1 MDYKLTKETIEQIR
15 KTAEE
20 IIQQDKNGTLKPF
33 LQGRKKGLEDMQ
45 KKNKE
50 AGFSLMETCFC
61 GPTNMSRLLTATALQ
76 DDYVKAD
83 DAWQVYYAL
92 AMEEVL
98 GTSTKMEYY
107 KEKNKFYAYTPGAGD
122 TNTKGER
129 AFDPD
134 IDMELGFWDKL
145 CAFFGITTE
154 HAQKVAFAK
163 ESIKVQNQQ
172 LDGFN
177 KAVVLSKKNEFV
189 EKHKVFAD
197 HNKKVVEEFEKT
209 EKGFRELFF
218 GEENVPDYTF
228 KNGQKMSALT
238 ACIGMYH
245 KEPIN
250 GKDIA
255 KMTLE
260 EINLPEN
267 KDLRDKLCAIGQEY
281 KQLTG
286 KEAQTRNQQF
296 QYVDQFLFEKNDKFS
311 VMDKSL
317 LNRMETKSPFIIGF
331 DKLKEQKDIKD
342 IKFDLHRD
350 EMIGARAFVMCMAKV
365 ELGRVFEEALGKKAT
380 VGYQLSNKKTKEDN
394 KQYFGAFRDA
404 RDNHLF
410 MKNIKESKYRKT
422 WDYVEKLSNQME
434 EVLGLD
440 GVRKGDYNIFLAD
453 VDKLIEQ
460 KELLSGILTL
470 NTKEVNK
477 KDNIISMDDRE
488 NEVEFGLG

>member
-1 MDYKLTKETIEQIR
+1 M
-15 KTAEE
+15 
-20 IIQQDKNGTLKPF
+20 
-33 LQGRKKGLEDMQ
+33 KKYLSLFWTMFKIGLFTFGGGYAMI
-45 KKNKE
+45 
-50 AGFSLMETCFC
+50 A
-61 GPTNMSRLLTATALQ
+61 LL
-76 DDYVKAD
+76 
-83 DAWQVYYAL
+83 
-92 AMEEVL
+92 E
-98 GTSTKMEYY
+98 
-107 KEKNKFYAYTPGAGD
+107 
-122 TNTKGER
+122 
-129 AFDPD
+129 
-134 IDMELGFWDKL
+134 
-145 CAFFGITTE
+145 
-154 HAQKVAFAK
+154 
-163 ESIKVQNQQ
+163 
-172 LDGFN
+172 
-177 KAVVLSKKNEFV
+177 NEFV

-218 GEENVPDYTF
+218 GEENVPDYIF

-267 KDLRDKLCAIGQEY
+267 KDLRDKLRAIGQEY

-422 WDYVEKLSNQME
+422 WDYAEKLSNQME

-477 KDNIISMDDRE
+477 KDNIISMDERE
-488 NEVEFGLG
+488 NEVEFGMS